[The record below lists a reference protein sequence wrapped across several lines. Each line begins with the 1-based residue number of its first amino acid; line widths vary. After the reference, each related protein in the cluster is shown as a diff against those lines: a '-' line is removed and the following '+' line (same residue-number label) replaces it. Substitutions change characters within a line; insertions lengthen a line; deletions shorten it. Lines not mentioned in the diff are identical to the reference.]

1 MESSGNKHL
10 RMRIFYQSKDGRSTD
25 QNKDGFYFISPA
37 TKTKNYIVNRILFTA
52 KRNFIL
58 GLM

>member
-1 MESSGNKHL
+1 MKSSENKHL

-25 QNKDGFYFISPA
+25 QNKDEFHFISPA
-37 TKTKNYIVNRILFTA
+37 TKTKNYNVSRFFFTA
-52 KRNFIL
+52 KRNFIS